1 MTDITGRN
9 GLNELPYLSWKGRTF
24 NQITTYVQKNSNSAV
39 LIDTSVNNAFRAMP
53 VKLYRKEID
62 IFADNLKPTCSK
74 HSVSIDELNSPNGYR
89 ISTNTTVPANEIG
102 LVNILDINWST
113 SQYDHPNPCGQ
124 LSPTNTT
131 SQTIT
136 NSCLNQQFNALRRC
150 RSSGMIKKSFNANNV
165 ANYFTDTNQY
175 LTGRNKTYSQNS
187 HHYLVSG
194 NNAAMAGSP
203 LAVNNVYRPQGQTD
217 CSGVLHNFYKPNNSQ
232 FAQQGAVDSSARTT
246 RAKFNSITTNAGIFY
261 TVLGK
266 ATGDAMAYDGSDTM
280 PYTVKSKTAF
290 PTKCTPKINKYTGEL
305 ITCNNNII
313 RY

>member
-1 MTDITGRN
+1 MTDVTGRI
-9 GLNELPYLSWKGRTF
+9 GLNEIPYFSWKGQTF

-39 LIDTSVNNAFRAMP
+39 TDTSNAFRAMP

-62 IFADNLKPTCSK
+62 IMSDNTSPSCSK
-74 HSVSIDELNSPNGYR
+74 HHISIDELNSPNGYL
-89 ISTNTTVPANEIG
+89 ISTNTTVPPTEIG
-102 LVNILDINWST
+102 IVNIMDINLSV
-113 SQYDHPNPCGQ
+113 SQYDRPSPCAQ
-124 LSPTNTT
+124 MSNTN
-131 SQTIT
+131 QTVT
-136 NSCLNQQFNALRRC
+136 NSCLNRQFNALRRC

-187 HHYLVSG
+187 QHYLVSG

-203 LAVNNVYRPQGQTD
+203 QAVNNVYRPQGQTD
-217 CSGVLHNFYKPNNSQ
+217 CSGVLQNYYKPNNSQ

-261 TVLGK
+261 TTLGM
-266 ATGDAMAYDGSDTM
+266 AVGNEMAYDGSDTV
-280 PYTVKSKTAF
+280 PYTIKSKTAY

-305 ITCNNNII
+305 MTCNNNII
-313 RY
+313 RR